1 MIRLGTTITMSLAVA
16 AGIGLFYAKHR
27 VQALEHEISAIQQQI
42 LRDREAIHVLH
53 AEWSFLN
60 DPERLAELARRHL
73 EMAPLAGS
81 QIATFA
87 DIPEKLP
94 LPPAVEPGAPEES
107 DPSVD
112 GPAEPAP
119 EAQIVAAPEAVV
131 PESAVPVAPA
141 PVSPAP
147 ATSAPAEPAA
157 EPSPFA
163 DLPPDVQAVLASMKV
178 AQ

>member
-27 VQALEHEISAIQQQI
+27 VQALEHELSAIQQQI

-73 EMAPLAGS
+73 EMVPLAGS

-87 DIPEKLP
+87 DVPEKLP
-94 LPPAVEPGAPEES
+94 LPPAVEPDAPEGS
-107 DPSVD
+107 DPSVT
-112 GPAEPAP
+112 GPAEPVP
-119 EAQIVAAPEAVV
+119 EAQIVAAPEAAA
-131 PESAVPVAPA
+131 PLAPVAA
-141 PVSPAP
+141 AP
-147 ATSAPAEPAA
+147 AKPAAQPVPGGAPAA